1 MLNRILNLLGW
12 LGAALVFAG
21 AAIRFGYPAWEQYV
35 PYLVW
40 SGLACIIVYGAG
52 QWREIAQAF
61 RGRQARYGTLAGV
74 SVLVVLGILIA
85 VNYIGARQ
93 NKRWDLTANKAFSLS
108 DQTRKVLEGLDAP
121 LHLMVF
127 VREPDFPRFKDRLQ
141 EYEYLS
147 KQVTTEYVDPDKKP
161 AVARQNE
168 VQQYGTIVFS
178 YKGRTERTT
187 ISPEQEIS
195 EQDLTNAIIKAVS
208 GEQRKLYFVQG
219 HGERDTTSQER
230 NGYAAIAAAL
240 GRENYLVDK
249 VVLAQTGAVPDDAT
263 AVIVAGPTTDF
274 LPPEIDALNKYLARS
289 GKVLL
294 ELDPIDMPD
303 SPPLTNLIAFARSWG
318 IDVGANV
325 IVDGS
330 GMGQLIGTDA
340 TAPVVAQYGAHPIAQ
355 RLNVMTAYPLSRSV
369 TPVPDGVDGRTA
381 QPFAETSDRSVAI
394 KGDVKTMITA
404 LTAGEKLTD
413 SKIDKR
419 GPVPIAAAVAA
430 PSTPPAAGPSANP
443 LDPEAPKPE
452 ARLAVIGDSDFA
464 ANAYLGIQGNRDMFM
479 NTLGWL
485 SQQENLIAIR
495 PTEAGDRRITMTA
508 AQQTLTKWFSLLIL
522 PAAIFGTGVLSWS
535 RRRG

>member
-1 MLNRILNLLGW
+1 MLTRILNFLGW
-12 LGAALVFAG
+12 IGALLVFAG
-21 AAIRFGYPAWEQYV
+21 AAIRFGYPAQEQYV

-40 SGLACIIVYGAG
+40 SGLACIVAYGAG
-52 QWREIAQAF
+52 QWREIAEAF
-61 RGRQARYGTLAGV
+61 KGRQARYGTLAGV

-93 NKRWDLTANKAFSLS
+93 NKRWDLTANKSFSLS
-108 DQTRKVLEGLDAP
+108 DQSRKVLEGLDSP

-127 VREPDFPRFKDRLQ
+127 VQEPDFSRFKDRLQ

-147 KQVTTEYVDPDKKP
+147 KQMTTEYVDPDKKP

-168 VQQYGTIVFS
+168 VQQYGTIVFN
-178 YKGRTERTT
+178 YKGRTERVT
-187 ISPEQEIS
+187 ITPGQDIS

-208 GEQRKLYFVQG
+208 GQQRKVYFVQG

-230 NGYAAIAAAL
+230 NGYAGIAAAL
-240 GRENYLVDK
+240 GRENYAVDK
-249 VVLAQTGAVPDDAT
+249 VVLAQTGAVPDDAS
-263 AVIVAGPTTDF
+263 AVIVAGPSTDF
-274 LPPEIDALNKYLARS
+274 LPAEIEALNKYLAKS

-294 ELDPIDMPD
+294 ELDPLDTPD
-303 SPPLTNLIAFARSWG
+303 APPLTNLIAFARSWG

-340 TAPVVAQYGAHPIAQ
+340 TAPVVAKYGTHPIGQ
-355 RLNVMTAYPLSRSV
+355 KLNVMTAYPLSRSV
-369 TPVPDGVDGRTA
+369 APVPNGVEGRTA
-381 QPFAETSDRSVAI
+381 QPFAETSERSIAI
-394 KGDVKTMITA
+394 RGDVKTMIAA

-419 GPVPIAAAVAA
+419 GPVPIAAAVSA
-430 PSTPPAAGPSANP
+430 PSTAPATGPSANP

-452 ARLAVIGDSDFA
+452 SRVAVIGDADFA

-495 PTEAGDRRITMTA
+495 PKEAGDRRITLTA
-508 AQQTLTKWFSLLIL
+508 TQQTLTKWFALLIV
-522 PAAIFGTGVLSWS
+522 PACIFGTGILSWS
-535 RRRG
+535 RRRS

>member
-1 MLNRILNLLGW
+1 MLTRILNFLGW
-12 LGAALVFAG
+12 IGALLVFAG
-21 AAIRFGYPAWEQYV
+21 AAIRFGYPAQEQYV

-40 SGLACIIVYGAG
+40 SGLACIVAYGAG
-52 QWREIAQAF
+52 QWREIAEMFQ
-61 RGRQARYGTLAGV
+61 GRQARYGTLAGV

-93 NKRWDLTANKAFSLS
+93 NKRWDLTANKSFSLS
-108 DQTRKVLEGLDAP
+108 DQTRKVLEGLDSP

-127 VREPDFPRFKDRLQ
+127 VQEPDFSRFKDRLQ

-147 KQVTTEYVDPDKKP
+147 KQMTTEYVDPDKKP

-168 VQQYGTIVFS
+168 VQQYGTIVFN
-178 YKGRTERTT
+178 YKGRTERVT
-187 ISPEQEIS
+187 ITPGQDIS

-208 GEQRKLYFVQG
+208 GQQRKIYFAQG

-230 NGYAAIAAAL
+230 NGYAGIAAAL
-240 GRENYLVDK
+240 GRENYAVDK
-249 VVLAQTGAVPDDAT
+249 VVLAQTGAVPDDAS
-263 AVIVAGPTTDF
+263 AVIVAGPSTDF
-274 LPPEIDALNKYLARS
+274 LPAEIEALNKYLAKS

-294 ELDPIDMPD
+294 ELDPLDTPEA
-303 SPPLTNLIAFARSWG
+303 PPLTNLIAFARSWG

-340 TAPVVAQYGAHPIAQ
+340 TAPVVAKYGTHPIGQ

-369 TPVPDGVDGRTA
+369 APVANGVDGRTA
-381 QPFAETSDRSVAI
+381 QPFAETSERSIAI
-394 KGDVKTMITA
+394 RGDVKTMIAA

-419 GPVPIAAAVAA
+419 GPVPIAAAVSA
-430 PSTPPAAGPSANP
+430 PSTAPTTGPAANP

-452 ARLAVIGDSDFA
+452 SRVAVIGDADFA

-495 PTEAGDRRITMTA
+495 PKEAGDRRITLTA
-508 AQQTLTKWFSLLIL
+508 TQQTLTKWFSLLIV
-522 PAAIFGTGVLSWS
+522 PACIFGTGILSWS
-535 RRRG
+535 RRRS